1 MASSV
6 ILHPYIS
13 GKTRGVR
20 LCNVNVGLAAYAE
33 RKKSATLRILNGNDL
48 NNGNDRN
55 EQGVQVIGVRNVCH
69 MDGWIP
75 EE

>member
-33 RKKSATLRILNGNDL
+33 RKKSAALRILNGNDL
-48 NNGNDRN
+48 DPGNDRVG
-55 EQGVQVIGVRNVCH
+55 QGIQVTGLSNVCH
-69 MDGWIP
+69 MDGW

>member
-1 MASSV
+1 M
-6 ILHPYIS
+6 
-13 GKTRGVR
+13 
-20 LCNVNVGLAAYAE
+20 CNVNVGLAAYAE